1 MASPNSRPISPHLQV
16 YKLPLTA
23 LISISH
29 RITGVANAIALVLLV
44 WVLASAASSGD
55 YGVAGAIIQSWF
67 GKLLMFGFT
76 FSLYF
81 HFCNGIRHLFWDI
94 GKGFELEDA
103 NRSAKIC
110 LGAAAALSIV
120 TWIIAGAA

>member
-1 MASPNSRPISPHLQV
+1 MSSPDTRPISPHLQV
-16 YKLPLTA
+16 YKQPITA
-23 LISISH
+23 LVSISH
-29 RITGVANAIALVLLV
+29 RITGVINSVALVLLV
-44 WVLASAASSGD
+44 WVLASAAGQGD
-55 YGVAGAIIQSWF
+55 YGMAGSIIQSWF

-76 FSLYF
+76 FTLYF

-110 LGAAAALSIV
+110 IAAAAVLSVV
-120 TWIIAGAA
+120 TWIIAGAS